1 MEKDNRID
9 KGQKLCVYSGVAML
23 ALGVFILVL
32 LEIMHH
38 FLRSSVI
45 GTYEIIMSY
54 ISILFFVGI
63 FWMVLVADY
72 LLENIP
78 VERRESSKG
87 SVFLI
92 AGKPGVRIK
101 HKRETLS

>member
-1 MEKDNRID
+1 MEKDNRMN

-23 ALGVFILVL
+23 ALGVFILVF

-38 FLRSSVI
+38 LLRNSLI

-78 VERRESSKG
+78 VGRREFNENSATVNKTEQDKESMQ
-87 SVFLI
+87 
-92 AGKPGVRIK
+92 P
-101 HKRETLS
+101 